1 MIKGKSCTL
10 DFVGKVTK
18 HVNYPPEREINLAQR
33 HPVFTVEVENDW
45 VYSWRRRV
53 GGVDR
58 ARSER
63 EGRKPRT
70 KKRGVEEDG
79 FGSEILKESQNYK
92 SLSNWGIY
100 RSRIGNEKA
109 EPITEVS
116 EYWRQVGRTST
127 GKGEQPGRVSA
138 RVVGSGRERTTISST
153 ANQPQIDEDVTHRI
167 GVGWMKWRLAS
178 GVLCDKKVPP
188 LLKGKFYRAVVRP
201 AMLYGTECWP
211 VKNSHIQKM
220 KVAEMR
226 MLRWMCGHTRMDKI
240 RNEDIREKVGV
251 APMEDKMREVRLRWF
266 GHIQRRSTDAPVRRC
281 ERLAVVGMRRGRGRP
296 KKYWGEVIRQDMARL
311 RITEDMTLDREL
323 WRSSIKVVG

>member
-1 MIKGKSCTL
+1 MCPS
-10 DFVGKVTK
+10 
-18 HVNYPPEREINLAQR
+18 
-33 HPVFTVEVENDW
+33 
-45 VYSWRRRV
+45 
-53 GGVDR
+53 
-58 ARSER
+58 
-63 EGRKPRT
+63 
-70 KKRGVEEDG
+70 
-79 FGSEILKESQNYK
+79 
-92 SLSNWGIY
+92 SLHQS
-100 RSRIGNEKA
+100 S
-109 EPITEVS
+109 
-116 EYWRQVGRTST
+116 
-127 GKGEQPGRVSA
+127 
-138 RVVGSGRERTTISST
+138 GSGDSSFWFLGRGIFCIFRNSRSIGDKLG
-153 ANQPQIDEDVTHRI
+153 ARALAKENNLGECQQRAIDEDVTHRI

-281 ERLAVVGMRRGRGRP
+281 ERLAVVGTRRGRGRP

-311 RITEDMTLDREL
+311 RITEDMALDREL